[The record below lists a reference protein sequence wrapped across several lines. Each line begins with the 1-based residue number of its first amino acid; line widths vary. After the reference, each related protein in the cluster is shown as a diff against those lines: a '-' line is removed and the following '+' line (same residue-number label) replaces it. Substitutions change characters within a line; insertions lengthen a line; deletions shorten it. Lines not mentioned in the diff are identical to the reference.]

1 MEHYKVPSILLLS
14 ALLLFGGLACRPTP
28 SDPIEYLH
36 RGDSII
42 IQLLTVDDDAPEI
55 ERRLAVPEFTLY
67 GNGTLIY
74 QSVSPDG
81 TRLLETTLPADVVQ
95 QLLEN
100 IVDEGFLNFIY
111 EQPAPAGA
119 SGPTTF
125 IYAQTRERANAVSIR
140 GANDPL
146 PEDAGDD
153 FDQYR
158 TVQAFVKR
166 LRSLDLL
173 KLGGTDSVAY
183 VPEDYVMV
191 SQTLDES
198 SEPSERIVHA
208 SEIAGFLEPKGVS
221 KLTLEEFADPK
232 LTRPEGRPGQRI
244 ALAPLLPYY
253 QNFPEFELQ

>member
-1 MEHYKVPSILLLS
+1 MLTRPVLLALLS
-14 ALLLFGGLACRPTP
+14 ALLPVACRPTP
-28 SDPIEYLH
+28 SDPIQYLH
-36 RGDSII
+36 REDSII
-42 IQLLTVDDDAPEI
+42 IQLLTVDDDASEI

-81 TRLLETTLPADVVQ
+81 TRMLQTKLPADAVQ
-95 QLLEN
+95 ELLEE

-125 IYAQTRERANAVSIR
+125 IYAHTRERANAVSIR

-173 KLGGTDSVAY
+173 KLGGTDSVTY
-183 VPEDYVMV
+183 LPEDYVMV

-198 SEPSERIVHA
+198 SEPLERIAHA
-208 SEIAGFLEPKGVS
+208 SEIAGFLELKGVP
-221 KLTLEEFADPK
+221 KLTLEELADPI
-232 LTRPEGRPGQRI
+232 LTIPEGRPGQRI